1 MKTYNES
8 HIAQIPWNNLVHFE
22 GRSINIP
29 LLLQVYQHG
38 DERESRIAL
47 AELCNLV
54 EREYQLNSIAP
65 IVLYYFSDQI
75 KNDLK
80 NRDLLL
86 LLYLRI
92 AKVVAYNWEKYRKLN
107 LEDLHLEI
115 DAIWQINS
123 PFLVADEIEIP
134 NGDTRN
140 VVIHTDK
147 MNQILWVLCND
158 LLLNAK
164 KAIENLKNTTDHEN
178 GFIYEILTI
187 LKMIKPQARKIIPAN
202 FKRETDLVCLRSIS
216 LADSENVTTHLQ
228 GETAQYLSF
237 DPKGNKKII
246 NFYIQQSIQEQIAGN
261 ALVLIIENKNTGEFL
276 GSCSLNDINNESIEI
291 GIWLKQEA
299 QGKGIGKHV
308 VSEVIKLIKENIDTK
323 YILYNVEQNN
333 EKSHAIPL
341 GLLFEKTN
349 TFILAPTT
357 LKNTFRN
364 MVEYRKYI

>member
-1 MKTYNES
+1 MNIYNES
-8 HIAQIPWNNLVHFE
+8 SIAQIPWNNLVHFE
-22 GRSINIP
+22 GRSTNIP

-54 EREYQLNSIAP
+54 EREYQLNCIAP
-65 IVLYYFSDQI
+65 ILLYYFSDKI
-75 KNDLK
+75 ANERR

-92 AKVVAYNWEKYRKLN
+92 AKVVAFNWEEYRKLN
-107 LEDLHLEI
+107 LEDLQLEI

-140 VVIHTDK
+140 VVIHTEE
-147 MNQILWVLCND
+147 MNKILWILSND
-158 LLLNAK
+158 LLLAAK
-164 KAIENLKNTTDHEN
+164 NTIENLKDTTDHEN

-187 LKMIKPQARKIIPAN
+187 LKMIKPQARKILSAN
-202 FKRETDLVCLRSIS
+202 FKRETDLIRLRLIS

-237 DPKGNKKII
+237 NPKGNKKII
-246 NFYIQQSIQEQIAGN
+246 DFYIQQSIQEQITGN
-261 ALVLIIENKNTGEFL
+261 ALVLIIENRTTGEFL
-276 GSCSLNDINNESIEI
+276 GSCSLNDINSESIEI

-299 QGKGIGKHV
+299 QGKGLGKHV
-308 VSEVIKLIKENIDTK
+308 VSEAIELIKENIDTT
-323 YILYNVEQNN
+323 YILYNVEQDN
-333 EKSHAIPL
+333 KISHTIPL
-341 GLLFEKTN
+341 GLLFEKTS
-349 TFILAPTT
+349 TFILAPTN